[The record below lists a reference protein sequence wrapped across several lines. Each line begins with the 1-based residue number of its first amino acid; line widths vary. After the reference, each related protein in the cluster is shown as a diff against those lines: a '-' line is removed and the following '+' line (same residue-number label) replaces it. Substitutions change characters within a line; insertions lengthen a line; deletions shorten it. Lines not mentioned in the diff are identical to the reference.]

1 MSGNRLD
8 LLTEKFLE
16 GKLGREEEQEL
27 RELLLKAP
35 QNHLNA
41 YFKWIDQ
48 TKAETSD
55 FIATHETLSFS
66 RKELKTKVFRYAAA
80 ITIICVAGY
89 MTLTGLK
96 QNRTDV
102 ISDVELDQAY
112 SQSLQAVSAISGLL
126 NEGMDDMYSEMDF
139 SIPFKDFKQLNKTT
153 KEILNDE
160 KNDN

>member
-1 MSGNRLD
+1 MD

-16 GKLGREEEQEL
+16 GKLDRDEEQEL
-27 RELLLKAP
+27 RELLSEAP
-35 QNHLNA
+35 EHHLSA
-41 YFKWIDQ
+41 YFRWVDQ

-55 FIATHETLSFS
+55 FINTQKTLSFS
-66 RKELKTKVFRYAAA
+66 KKGFKTQVLRYAAA

-89 MTLTGLK
+89 LTLVGLK
-96 QNRTDV
+96 QDRMDAITDF
-102 ISDVELDQAY
+102 ELDQAY

-139 SIPFKDFKQLNKTT
+139 SIPFKDFKQLNETT

-160 KNDN
+160 KDDN